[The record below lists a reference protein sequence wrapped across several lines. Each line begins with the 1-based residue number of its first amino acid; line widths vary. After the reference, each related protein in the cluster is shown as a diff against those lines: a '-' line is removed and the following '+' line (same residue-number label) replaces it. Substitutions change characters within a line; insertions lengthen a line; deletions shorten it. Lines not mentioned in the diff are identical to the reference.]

1 MRFLLVLWVACAVQI
16 THAVG
21 QSQFVLQSQ
30 QEVSASKLV
39 VDELGTI
46 YLITSTAIERRNAF
60 GGGSFRGS
68 EMQWGDFHPIDVTD
82 PLRPF
87 VHFPASGKVVFFDNT
102 LSMQGSPIDLFEL
115 GMDNIECMCGS
126 RGDGFWLWDARNSEL
141 TRVDRSFRKLSSSGN
156 LSMLL
161 QKELHPLS
169 MMERGAHLFVL
180 TQEYSLL
187 VFDIFGAW
195 EKTLQ
200 LVPGSQCMAD
210 AGTLY
215 VFGVSG
221 NLQVTD
227 TQTWLTQVIEMPEIE
242 GRFSYQGGLLYNLAR
257 GRLSM
262 YKHARNTRN

>member
-1 MRFLLVLWVACAVQI
+1 MRFALILGVACLAQLS
-16 THAVG
+16 HAVG
-21 QSQFVLQSQ
+21 QSQFTLQSE

-39 VDELGTI
+39 VDELGAI

-60 GGGSFRGS
+60 GGGSFRNS
-68 EMQWGDFHPIDVTD
+68 EMQWGEFHPIDVTD

-115 GMDNIECMCGS
+115 DMDNIECMCGS

-161 QKELHPLS
+161 QRELHPLS

-187 VFDIFGAW
+187 VFDVFGAW

-200 LVPGSQCMAD
+200 LIPGSQCIAD
-210 AGTLY
+210 ASTLY
-215 VFGVSG
+215 VFGANG
-221 NLQVTD
+221 ILQATD
-227 TQTWLTQVIEMPEIE
+227 TQTWLTEVIEMPVME
-242 GRFSYQGGLLYNLAR
+242 GRFSYQGGVLYNLSS

-262 YKHARNTRN
+262 YKHVQNARN